1 MTISNSLNNPD
12 YISKGQILIGRAGA
26 RPAMLGWGSLN
37 GQVLACDSTTT
48 SGFKYMY
55 GVTGYYLN
63 TFNSKNLGNTIFF
76 TTPSSGF
83 RFFPTHIIMSVLFA
97 TSITVGASI
106 SIGTNGSSYNNI
118 LANTAFTGLTTAN
131 NYQVVQL
138 SGVLNAIPANTS
150 GYLNVNTASI
160 GTSIT
165 MSCVIVGTWSQ

>member
-1 MTISNSLNNPD
+1 MTISNSINNPD
-12 YISKGQILIGRAGA
+12 YTSKGQILIGRTGA
-26 RPAMLGWGSLN
+26 RPIMLNWGSLN
-37 GQVLACDSTTT
+37 GQVLACDSTTS

-55 GVTGYYLN
+55 GMTGYYLN
-63 TFNSKNLGNTIFF
+63 TFNAKNTGNTIFF

-97 TSITVGASI
+97 TSISSGASI

-118 LANTAFTGLTTAN
+118 LANTSFSGLTTAN

-138 SGVLNAIPANTS
+138 SGILNAIPVNTS
-150 GYLNVNTASI
+150 GYLNVNTAAI

-165 MSCVIVGTWSQ
+165 MSCVIVGSWSQ

>member
-1 MTISNSLNNPD
+1 MTINSLNNPD
-12 YISKGQILIGRAGA
+12 YISKGQILIGRTGA
-26 RPAMLGWGSLN
+26 RPAMLNWGSLN
-37 GQVLACDSTTT
+37 GQVLACDSTT

-55 GVTGYYLN
+55 GMTGYYLN

-97 TSITVGASI
+97 TAITAGASI

-118 LANTAFTGLTTAN
+118 MANTSFIGLTAAN

-138 SGVLNAIPANTS
+138 SGVLNAISANTS
-150 GYLNVNTASI
+150 AYLNVNTASV